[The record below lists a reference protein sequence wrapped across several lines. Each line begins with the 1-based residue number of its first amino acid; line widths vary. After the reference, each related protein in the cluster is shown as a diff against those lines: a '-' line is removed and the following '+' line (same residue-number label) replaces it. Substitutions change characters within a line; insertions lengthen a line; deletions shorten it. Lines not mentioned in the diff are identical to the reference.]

1 MTGQTGY
8 TSNRQSQPHI
18 LIVDD
23 SLENLTLLAKTLSD
37 QGYDIRKAINGSM
50 ALMGI
55 QAAPPDLILLDIR
68 LPDISGYD
76 FCQQLKA
83 SPSTC
88 HIPVIFLSALGN
100 IGDKAKAFE
109 VGGVDY
115 ITKPFDPQEVVL
127 RVQNQLALQAAKAEV
142 EQLNQTLEQRVEERT
157 AALTVANQALLQ
169 EIKARQAIEQTL
181 QDSEA
186 RLSSIL
192 DSLDEVVWST
202 TADASRLIY
211 MNPVAEKV
219 YGRPVQAFLDH
230 PQLWVD
236 VIHPD
241 DQAHAKHVF
250 GQIGTEQTCGE
261 AIYRIIRPDG
271 SIRWLRDRGH
281 LVCDAEG
288 NPIRRDGVV
297 QDITAHVQVEQL
309 LRQQAQQTKL
319 VSDIAQRIRQ
329 SLDLDTILQTTVTEI
344 RQLLQIERVLIYRF
358 HPDWSGTVIV
368 ESVTHPQFSAL
379 GRILTDHC
387 FAQRYVEQYQQ
398 GRIQSIRD
406 VYQANL
412 TQCHVDLLASFGV
425 RANLVVPIVFDQQ
438 LWGLLVA
445 NQCSEPRY
453 WPDSEIG
460 LLKQLAS
467 QVAIA
472 IQQSQLYGHVQ
483 EFNQKLEQQVQE
495 RTAQLQQARQF
506 DALLKRITDKV
517 RDSLDEQQIMQA
529 VVKELALGLGAQTC
543 DTAFYDLEHQV
554 SRVRYEYAL
563 VDSPMGVEKVWS
575 MSERRNVYDQLLR
588 RRWLQFSDLHPVRG
602 KVTFL
607 ACPIFDD
614 QGILGD
620 LWLTR
625 PYDQVFTEPEIQLTQ
640 QVANQCAIA
649 IRQARL
655 FAAAQLQV
663 EALEKLNLLKDDF
676 LSTVSHELRSPIT
689 NMKMALQMLNLT
701 FRQLVIT
708 RLLPQDEI
716 DSMRVETSSSTNG
729 KSHHAAPARS
739 LSDISL
745 SDQDLS
751 VHSEPLV
758 RRMTQYLAIL
768 NTECQQEINLV
779 NDLLDLQRL
788 EASHQPLEL
797 ATVDLNVLLPSLAD
811 SFQGHANARQ
821 LQLEVIIPQPL
832 PTVESNQDAL
842 SRIVSE
848 LLHNACKYT
857 PPHEQIQLMAAV
869 TAAAT
874 VEDNVTHTHYL
885 QIAICNTGVSIPIQE
900 LPHIFEKFYRVPST
914 DRWQQGGTGL
924 GLALVRELVHHLGG
938 EIQVESCDRKTT
950 FTVILPMTS
959 NLRLSHDSIQS
970 AVY

>member
-8 TSNRQSQPHI
+8 ASNRQSQPQI

-23 SLENLTLLAKTLSD
+23 TLENLNLLATALGD

-76 FCQQLKA
+76 LCRQLKA
-83 SPSTC
+83 SPSTSQ
-88 HIPVIFLSALGN
+88 IPIIFLSVLEGVL
-100 IGDKAKAFE
+100 DKAKAFE
-109 VGGVDY
+109 AGGVDY

-127 RVQNQLALQAAKAEV
+127 RVQNHLALQAARAEV
-142 EQLNQTLEQRVEERT
+142 ERLNQTLEQRVEERT
-157 AALTVANQALLQ
+157 IALTAANHALIQ
-169 EIKARQAIEQTL
+169 EISARQAIERTL

-192 DSLDEVVWST
+192 NSLDEVVWST
-202 TADASRLIY
+202 AVDKSYMIY
-211 MNPVAEKV
+211 LNPVAEEV
-219 YGRPVQAFLDH
+219 YGYPVEAFFAN
-230 PQLWVD
+230 PNLWFE

-241 DQAHAKHVF
+241 DQARTKQIF
-250 GQIGTEQTCGE
+250 SQIGVEKPYGE

-271 SIRWLRDRGH
+271 TIRWLRDRGY

-288 NPIRRDGVV
+288 NPLRRDGVV
-297 QDITAHVQVEQL
+297 QDITVHIQAEQL
-309 LRQQAQQTKL
+309 LRQQAKQTKL
-319 VSDIAQRIRQ
+319 VADIGQRIRQ
-329 SLDLDTILQTTVTEI
+329 SLDLATILQTTVTEI
-344 RQLLQIERVLIYRF
+344 RQFLQIERVLIYRF
-358 HPDWSGTVIV
+358 HTDWSGTVIV
-368 ESVTHPQFSAL
+368 ESVTQPQFSAL
-379 GRILTDHC
+379 GRTITDHC
-387 FAQRYVEQYQQ
+387 FAERYVEQYQQ
-398 GRIQSIRD
+398 GRVQSIQD

-412 TQCHVDLLASFGV
+412 TPCHVELLETFQV
-425 RANLVVPIVFDQQ
+425 RSNLVVPIVFDQQ
-438 LWGLLVA
+438 LWGLLLA
-445 NQCSEPRY
+445 NQCSEPRP
-453 WPDSEIG
+453 WPETEVE

-517 RDSLDEQQIMQA
+517 RDSLDEQQILQA
-529 VVKELALGLGAQTC
+529 VVKDLAVGLDVQTC
-543 DTAFYDLEHQV
+543 DTAFYDLERQE
-554 SRVRYEYAL
+554 SRVRYEYAT
-563 VDSPMGVEKVWS
+563 VEAPIGVEQVWS
-575 MSERRNVYDQLLR
+575 MSERPNVYKHLLQR
-588 RRWLQFSDLHPVRG
+588 QWVQFADLHSIRG
-602 KVTFL
+602 CVTIL

-625 PYDQVFTEPEIQLTQ
+625 AREHTFTQPEIQLVQ

-655 FAAAQLQV
+655 FAAAQMQV
-663 EALEKLNLLKDDF
+663 EALEQLNQLKDDF

-701 FRQLVIT
+701 LHQLVMT
-708 RLLPQDEI
+708 HLLPQDEI
-716 DSMRVETSSSTNG
+716 DSTRVDAPTPTNG
-729 KSHHAAPARS
+729 KSHPVTPADS
-739 LSDISL
+739 PAKPHVEPSPDP
-745 SDQDLS
+745 DLS
-751 VHSEPLV
+751 AHPKPLV
-758 RRMTQYLAIL
+758 RRIAQYLKIL
-768 NTECQQEINLV
+768 NSECEQEINLV

-788 EASHQPLEL
+788 EASRQPLEL
-797 ATVDLNVLLPSLAD
+797 AEVDLNVLLPTLAD
-811 SFQGHANARQ
+811 SFQAHVNARQ
-821 LQLEVIIPQPL
+821 LQLEVAIPQPL
-832 PTVESNQDAL
+832 PMIESNQDGI
-842 SRIVSE
+842 SRIIGE

-857 PPHEQIQLMAAV
+857 PPHEQIQLL
-869 TAAAT
+869 AT
-874 VEDNVTHTHYL
+874 VPQHGHPCNQL
-885 QIAICNTGVSIPIQE
+885 QITICNTGASIPTQE
-900 LPHIFEKFYRVPST
+900 LSHIFEKFYRVPSI

-938 EIQVESCDRKTT
+938 EIQVESCDRKTA
-950 FTVILPMTS
+950 FTVTLPIAP
-959 NLRLSHDSIQS
+959 NLQLSPDSIQS

>member
-1 MTGQTGY
+1 MTGQTGCS
-8 TSNRQSQPHI
+8 SNRQSQPHI

-37 QGYDIRKAINGSM
+37 QGYDIRKAISGSM

-68 LPDISGYD
+68 LPDVSGYD

-83 SPSTC
+83 SPDTC
-88 HIPVIFLSALGN
+88 HIPIIFLSALDS
-100 IGDKAKAFE
+100 IDDKAKAFE

-115 ITKPFDPQEVVL
+115 ITKPFDPREVVL
-127 RVQNQLALQAAKAEV
+127 RVQNHLALQAAKAEV
-142 EQLNQTLEQRVEERT
+142 EQLNQTLEQRVADRT
-157 AALTVANQALLQ
+157 AALTATNQALLH
-169 EIKARQAIEQTL
+169 EIRVRQAVERTL

-192 DSLDEVVWST
+192 NSLEEVVWST
-202 TADASRLIY
+202 AIDKSYMIY
-211 MNPVAEKV
+211 LNPVAEDV
-219 YGRPVQAFLDH
+219 YGYPVQAFFDN
-230 PQLWVD
+230 PNLWFE
-236 VIHPD
+236 VIHPN
-241 DQAHAKHVF
+241 DQAQTRQIF
-250 GQIGTEQTCGE
+250 SQIGVENPYGE

-271 SIRWLRDRGH
+271 TIRWLRDRGY
-281 LVCDAEG
+281 LVCDIEG
-288 NPIRRDGVV
+288 YPLRRDGVV
-297 QDITAHVQVEQL
+297 QDITVHIQAEQL
-309 LRQQAQQTKL
+309 LRQQAKQTKL
-319 VSDIAQRIRQ
+319 VSDIGQRIRQ

-344 RQLLQIERVLIYRF
+344 RQFLQIERVLIYRF
-358 HPDWSGTVIV
+358 HADWSGTVIV
-368 ESVTHPQFSAL
+368 ESVTQPQFSAL
-379 GRILTDHC
+379 GRTITDHC
-387 FAQRYVEQYQQ
+387 FAQRYVEQYQK
-398 GRIQSIRD
+398 GRIQSIQD
-406 VYQANL
+406 VYHANL
-412 TQCHVDLLASFGV
+412 TDCHVELLESFGV

-438 LWGLLVA
+438 LWGLLLA
-445 NQCSEPRY
+445 NQCSQPRP
-453 WPDSEIG
+453 WPETEVE

-472 IQQSQLYGHVQ
+472 IQQSQLYGQVQ

-529 VVKELALGLGAQTC
+529 VVKELAIGLGALSC
-543 DTAFYDLEHQV
+543 DTAFYDLEQQI
-554 SRVRYEYAL
+554 SRVRYEYATVEVPTG
-563 VDSPMGVEKVWS
+563 VDKVWP
-575 MSERRNVYDQLLR
+575 MSGRKEVYAQLLQR
-588 RRWLQFSDLHPVRG
+588 QWVQFTDFHPVRG
-602 KVTFL
+602 ETTFL

-625 PYDQVFTEPEIQLTQ
+625 SKTEIFAQPEIQLTQ

-655 FAAAQLQV
+655 FAAAQMQV
-663 EALEKLNLLKDDF
+663 EALEQLNQLKDDF

-701 FRQLVIT
+701 FRQLVMT
-708 RLLPQDEI
+708 HLLPQDEI
-716 DSMRVETSSSTNG
+716 DSKRMDAPSPTNG
-729 KSHHAAPARS
+729 KSRTAAPSPTHAEPY
-739 LSDISL
+739 LN
-745 SDQDLS
+745 QDLS
-751 VHSEPLV
+751 THPESLV
-758 RRMTQYLAIL
+758 RRIAQYLKIL
-768 NTECQQEINLV
+768 NSECKQEINLV

-788 EASHQPLEL
+788 EANRQPLEL
-797 ATVDLNVLLPSLAD
+797 AAVDLNVLLPTLAD
-811 SFQGHANARQ
+811 SFQGHINARQ
-821 LQLEVIIPQPL
+821 LQLEVAIPPALPL
-832 PTVESNQDAL
+832 VESNQDAI
-842 SRIVSE
+842 SRIVGE

-857 PPHEQIQLMAAV
+857 PPHEHIQLW
-869 TAAAT
+869 AT
-874 VEDNVTHTHYL
+874 VSQQDNQL
-885 QIAICNTGVSIPIQE
+885 QIAICNTGVSIPTQE

-938 EIQVESCDRKTT
+938 AIQVESCDRKTT
-950 FTVILPMTS
+950 FTVTLPIVP
-959 NLRLSHDSIQS
+959 NFQLNPDSIQS

>member
-8 TSNRQSQPHI
+8 SSDCQSQPHI

-23 SLENLTLLAKTLSD
+23 SLENLSLLAKTLSD
-37 QGYDIRKAINGSM
+37 QGYDIRKAISGSM

-68 LPDISGYD
+68 LPDISGYS

-83 SPSTC
+83 APETC
-88 HIPVIFLSALGN
+88 HIPIIFLSALDS

-127 RVQNQLALQAAKAEV
+127 RVQNQLALQAAKAEI

-157 AALTVANQALLQ
+157 AALTAANQALLH
-169 EIKARQAIEQTL
+169 EIRVRQAVEQTL

-192 DSLDEVVWST
+192 NSLEEVVWST
-202 TADASRLIY
+202 AVDKSYMIY
-211 MNPVAEKV
+211 LNPVAEAV
-219 YGRPVQAFLDH
+219 YGYPVEAFFDN
-230 PQLWVD
+230 PNLWFE

-241 DQAHAKHVF
+241 DQVRTKQIFA
-250 GQIGTEQTCGE
+250 QIGVENPCGE

-271 SIRWLRDRGH
+271 TIRWLRDRGY
-281 LVCDAEG
+281 LICDVDG
-288 NPIRRDGVV
+288 NPLRRDGVV
-297 QDITAHVQVEQL
+297 QDITVHIQAEQL
-309 LRQQAQQTKL
+309 LRQQAKQTKL
-319 VSDIAQRIRQ
+319 VADIGQRIRQ
-329 SLDLDTILQTTVTEI
+329 SLDLETILQTTVTEI
-344 RQLLQIERVLIYRF
+344 RQFLQIERVLIYRF
-358 HPDWSGTVIV
+358 HADWSGTVIV
-368 ESVTHPQFSAL
+368 ESVMQSQFSAL
-379 GRILTDHC
+379 GRTITDHC

-398 GRIQSIRD
+398 GRIQSIQD

-412 TQCHVDLLASFGV
+412 TPCHVELLESFGV

-438 LWGLLVA
+438 LWGLLLA
-445 NQCSEPRY
+445 NQCSEPRP
-453 WPDSEIG
+453 WPEMEIE

-506 DALLKRITDKV
+506 DALLKRITDNV

-529 VVKELALGLGAQTC
+529 VVKDLAIGLDAQTC
-543 DTAFYDLEHQV
+543 DTAFYDLERQE
-554 SRVRYEYAL
+554 SRVRYEYAT
-563 VDSPMGVEKVWS
+563 VEVPTGVNQIWPMSGRKD
-575 MSERRNVYDQLLR
+575 VYAQLLQR
-588 RRWLQFSDLHPVRG
+588 QWVQFVDFHPVRG
-602 KVTFL
+602 EITFL

-625 PYDQVFTEPEIQLTQ
+625 PKNQIFTQPEIQLAQ

-655 FAAAQLQV
+655 FAAAQMQV
-663 EALEKLNLLKDDF
+663 EALEQLNQLKDDF

-701 FRQLVIT
+701 LRQLVMT
-708 RLLPQDEI
+708 HLSPQDAI
-716 DSMRVETSSSTNG
+716 DSTRVDAPNPTNG
-729 KSHHAAPARS
+729 KSHTATPAHS
-739 LSDISL
+739 HVNSHPESALDL
-745 SDQDLS
+745 DLS
-751 VHSEPLV
+751 AHPESLV
-758 RRMTQYLAIL
+758 RRIAQYLKIL
-768 NTECQQEINLV
+768 NAECQQEINLV

-788 EASHQPLEL
+788 EANRQPLEL
-797 ATVDLNVLLPSLAD
+797 AEVDLNLLLPTLAD
-811 SFQGHANARQ
+811 SFQGHINARQ
-821 LQLEVIIPQPL
+821 LRLEVAIPQPL
-832 PTVESNQDAL
+832 PMIESNQDGI
-842 SRIVSE
+842 SRIVGE

-857 PPHEQIQLMAAV
+857 PPHEQIQLVAILPQHSNQL
-869 TAAAT
+869 
-874 VEDNVTHTHYL
+874 DQL
-885 QIAICNTGVSIPIQE
+885 QITVCNTGASIPTQE

-938 EIQVESCDRKTT
+938 EIQVESCDRKTA
-950 FTVILPMTS
+950 FTVTLPIAP
-959 NLRLSHDSIQS
+959 NLQLSHDSIRS